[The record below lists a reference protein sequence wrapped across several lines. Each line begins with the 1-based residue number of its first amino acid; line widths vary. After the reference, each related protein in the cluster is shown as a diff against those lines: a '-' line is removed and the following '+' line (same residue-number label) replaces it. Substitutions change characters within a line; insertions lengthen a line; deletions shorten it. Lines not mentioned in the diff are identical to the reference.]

1 MISKSMDDIGVN
13 SRVLY
18 AIGAAVIL
26 AAPVAHHLVFRHND
40 RSLLSRLQRWVR
52 PPPQHAHGPLEEG
65 QFRLIHL
72 LPGNEGDEVRIG
84 LTNEWLKAPVKYH
97 AVSYAWGDARDNAYI
112 TCEGKEIQ
120 ITRTLFEALKRW
132 RLPTEEVVLWAD
144 SICIDQRNTLEKTHQ
159 IGRMSEIYSNAESV
173 RIWLGSDDSQID
185 GVQDVIKEACQII
198 PDVVDDPQQNRK
210 SADILATRNQ
220 ERTREGKTT
229 VWSLDWKPLR
239 ALMNHTWFE
248 RKWVYQEAILNDNTW
263 LYCGKLMMPFQP
275 LSELAL
281 RMSTFG
287 IQALPKDGT
296 VNDSNVTFL
305 PIRLYN
311 LSMMR
316 MSQWYRGKQPVTL
329 MDGVKATR
337 AFQCTDPRDH
347 ILGVLG
353 YASDFE
359 KDSIISRDN
368 LYSLSV
374 QECYLRFARSQL
386 LEKKNL
392 GVLASAPQRLITDVA
407 LPWYYRPIYRWKR
420 RRLPGLPT
428 WVPDLRN
435 QELDAL
441 PSYSVRYGKFSAG
454 GTQCGRVEI
463 IGNKILRCS
472 GMIVDTI
479 QEDGVFWP
487 ELPLP
492 PKPKRVPY
500 PLDKMDVYYARNS
513 LRSLEFYKS
522 CVRIASGSDRIQDM
536 SPERL
541 ADFWKTLTSERSQL
555 SDRVDVDL
563 SESVKTMITNMETW
577 LVSED
582 PEEANKAR
590 LSFVAAAVQVEMTIL
605 AAASP
610 RRFSR
615 TTAGRLCLVPRE
627 AKVGDSVC
635 LLLGSEVP
643 FVIRPTRS
651 GMYEL
656 IGDAY
661 VSGIMDGEAV
671 ASGEY
676 TQAEIEIE

>member
-1 MISKSMDDIGVN
+1 MTSKSMDDIGVN
-13 SRVLY
+13 TRVLY

-26 AAPVAHHLVFRHND
+26 AAPVAHHLFFRHNNT
-40 RSLLSRLQRWVR
+40 SLLSRLQRWIR
-52 PPPQHAHGPLEEG
+52 PPPQHAHG
-65 QFRLIHL
+65 
-72 LPGNEGDEVRIG
+72 DDVRID

-97 AVSYAWGDARDNAYI
+97 AVSYAWGDARDKAYI
-112 TCEGKEIQ
+112 TCKGKEIQ

-132 RLPTEEVVLWAD
+132 RLPNEEVVLWAD
-144 SICIDQRNTLEKTHQ
+144 SICIDQRNTFEKTHQ
-159 IGRMSEIYSNAESV
+159 IGRISEIYSNAESV
-173 RIWLGSDDSQID
+173 KIWLGSDDSEID
-185 GVQDVIKEACQII
+185 RVQDIIKEACEII
-198 PDVVDDPQQNRK
+198 PEVVDDPQQNRK
-210 SADILATRNQ
+210 SADILATRN
-220 ERTREGKTT
+220 E
-229 VWSLDWKPLR
+229 
-239 ALMNHTWFE
+239 
-248 RKWVYQEAILNDNTW
+248 WVYQEAILNDNTW
-263 LYCGKLMMPFQP
+263 LYCGKLMMPFQA

-353 YASDFE
+353 YASDVE

-368 LYSLSV
+368 LYSLS
-374 QECYLRFARSQL
+374 L

-407 LPWYYRPIYRWKR
+407 LSWYYRPIYRWQR
-420 RRLPGLPT
+420 RRLPGLPS

-435 QELDAL
+435 QESDAL

-463 IGNKILRCS
+463 IDNKILRCS

-513 LRSLEFYKS
+513 LRSLNYYKS

-536 SPERL
+536 STERL

-555 SDRVDVDL
+555 SDRIDVDL

-590 LSFVAAAVQVEMTIL
+590 LSFVAAAVPVEMTIL

-643 FVIRPTRS
+643 FVIRPTRR

-656 IGDAY
+656 IGDVY

-676 TQAEIEIE
+676 SQAEIGIE

>member
-1 MISKSMDDIGVN
+1 MDDTGVDA
-13 SRVLY
+13 RVLY

-26 AAPVAHHLVFRHND
+26 AGPIASHLFFRGEE
-40 RSLLSRLQRWVR
+40 RTLTSRLQRWLR
-52 PPPQHAHGPLEEG
+52 SPPRYTHGSLVEG

-72 LPGNEGDEVRIG
+72 LPGHEDDGVRID

-97 AVSYAWGDARDNAYI
+97 AVSYAWGDARDKTYI
-112 TCEGKEIQ
+112 TCKGKEIQ
-120 ITRTLFEALKRW
+120 ITKTLFEALKRW
-132 RLPTEEVVLWAD
+132 RSPTEEVVLWAD
-144 SICIDQRNTLEKTHQ
+144 SICINQRNTLEKTQQ
-159 IGRMSEIYSNAESV
+159 IGRMSEIYSNAEAV
-173 RIWLGSDDSQID
+173 RIWLGSDDSNID
-185 GVQDVIKEACQII
+185 GVQDVIKEASEII
-198 PDVVDDPQQNRK
+198 PEERAQDGK
-210 SADILATRNQ
+210 S
-220 ERTREGKTT
+220 T
-229 VWSLDWKPLR
+229 VWNLDWRPLR

-305 PIRLYN
+305 PTRLYN

-353 YASDFE
+353 YASDIE

-374 QECYLRFARSQL
+374 QECYIRFARSQL
-386 LEKKNL
+386 LEKKDL
-392 GVLASAPQRLITDVA
+392 GVLACAPQKLVTDVA
-407 LPWYYRPIYRWKR
+407 LPWYYRPVYRWQR
-420 RRLPGLPT
+420 RRLSDLPT

-435 QELDAL
+435 QEFDAL

-454 GTQCGRVEI
+454 GIQLGNVEI
-463 IGNKILRCS
+463 IDDKILRCS
-472 GMIVDTI
+472 GMLIDTI
-479 QEDGVFWP
+479 EEDGISWP

-500 PLDKMDVYYARNS
+500 PLDKMDAYYARNS
-513 LRSLEFYKS
+513 LRSLNFYKS
-522 CVRIASGSDRIQDM
+522 CVRVASGSDRIQDM

-541 ADFWKTLTSERSQL
+541 SEFWKTLTSERSQL
-555 SDRVDVDL
+555 SDRIDVDL
-563 SESVKTMITNMETW
+563 SESIKDMITNMETW

-590 LSFVAAAVQVEMTIL
+590 LAFVAAAVTVEMTIL

-615 TTAGRLCLVPRE
+615 TAVGRLCLVPRN
-627 AKVGDSVC
+627 AKVGDSIC

-643 FVIRPTRS
+643 FVVRPTKGGR
-651 GMYEL
+651 YEL

-661 VSGIMDGEAV
+661 VSGVMDGEAI

-676 TQAEIEIE
+676 FETDINLE

>member
-1 MISKSMDDIGVN
+1 MDDIGVDR
-13 SRVLY
+13 RVLY

-26 AAPVAHHLVFRHND
+26 AAPVASHLFFLD
-40 RSLLSRLQRWVR
+40 TDKSLASRLQRLLR
-52 PPPQHAHGPLEEG
+52 PPPQYAHDSLKEG

-72 LPGNEGDEVRIG
+72 LPGHDDDDVRID
-84 LTNEWLKAPVKYH
+84 LTNEWLNAPVKYH
-97 AVSYAWGDARDNAYI
+97 AVSYAWGNARDKAYI
-112 TCEGKEIQ
+112 TCKEKEIQ
-120 ITRTLFEALKRW
+120 ITKTLFEALKRW
-132 RLPTEEVVLWAD
+132 RSPAEEVVLWAD
-144 SICIDQRNTLEKTHQ
+144 SICINQRNTFEKTQQ
-159 IGRMSEIYSNAESV
+159 IGRMSEIYSNAEAV
-173 RIWLGSDDSQID
+173 KIWLGSDDSNID
-185 GVQDVIKEACQII
+185 GVQDVIKEASEII
-198 PDVVDDPQQNRK
+198 PEVVDDPHQNRK
-210 SADILATRNQ
+210 SADILATRNE
-220 ERTREGKTT
+220 ERAREGKSTI
-229 VWSLDWKPLR
+229 WNLDWRPLR

-305 PIRLYN
+305 PTRLYN

-353 YASDFE
+353 YASDVE

-368 LYSLSV
+368 LYTLSV

-386 LEKKNL
+386 LEKKDI
-392 GVLASAPQRLITDVA
+392 GVLASAPQKLITDVT
-407 LPWYYRPIYRWKR
+407 LPWYYRHIYRWKR
-420 RRLPGLPT
+420 QRLSGLPT

-454 GTQCGRVEI
+454 GTQFGKLEI
-463 IGNKILRCS
+463 IDDKILRCS
-472 GMIVDTI
+472 GMLIDTVE
-479 QEDGVFWP
+479 EDGIFWP

-492 PKPKRVPY
+492 PKPKHVPY
-500 PLDKMDVYYARNS
+500 PLDKMDAYYARNS
-513 LRSLEFYKS
+513 LRSLNFYKS

-541 ADFWKTLTSERSQL
+541 SDFWKTLTSERSQL
-555 SDRVDVDL
+555 SDRIDVDL
-563 SESVKTMITNMETW
+563 SEPIKTMITNMETW

-590 LSFVAAAVQVEMTIL
+590 LTFVAAAVPVEMTVL

-615 TTAGRLCLVPRE
+615 TTVGRLCLVPRE
-627 AKVGDSVC
+627 TKVGDAIC

-643 FVIRPTRS
+643 FVIRPTKR
-651 GMYEL
+651 GRYEL

-661 VSGIMDGEAV
+661 VSGVMDGEAI

-676 TQAEIEIE
+676 AETEIDLE